1 MRPAAAPVVSVVT
14 LLALGFAAAVAQAV
28 LLREAMAAIGGSELA
43 WGSVLAVWLAGIG
56 AGAWLGARHGGAPL
70 AALGPLAVMA
80 LTGAA
85 VVLVRAAPVLTA
97 ASAGQAATAWGGAW
111 VWTLAVAAP
120 ALAGGWCFP
129 AAAAGL
135 AGPGG
140 PALAYALESGG
151 AMLGGLA
158 FTFALAPGG
167 AAAAVCLG
175 AGVCAAA
182 LLASRG
188 DRWLAVAPLLAG
200 LAVAGPAGRGLA
212 HAGWNW
218 SGRLGELASW
228 RETHVQRLELAAGSP
243 AAIYADGRLAASFPD
258 RFGTGERAHLAMLL
272 HPRPARVLLIGA
284 ADGAFVSMLR
294 HPVERLVAV
303 EEDPGLAAVLPRW
316 LGPPAASAWTDPRF
330 ALEAGDPL
338 RLVRRQ
344 SGLDL
349 IVLADGDPTT
359 LRRNRTRTVEF
370 FRACRGALG
379 PGGILAARVGV
390 GDTYLAGAGGRLLAI
405 LAATLA
411 QAFPEVMA
419 VPGDDVLLVAGRD
432 SGTVTAD
439 PAVLLARW
447 RAQGVRDGEFD
458 PRALPLLVDQA
469 RAAPLRE
476 FLRAAR
482 APVNTVRHPRA
493 VLLAAALREARGAPP
508 LLGVARALDRHAPA
522 VLGAALAAAAALLL
536 ARGVAGAAFGIESG
550 AVVGFA
556 SMGWWVLLLACWQET
571 VGSVYG
577 EIGALSAAFMAG
589 TVAGAAGARRWLP
602 AGPATLAGVLGAGAA
617 VSGAIAAGVPLAFPR
632 TVVVPL
638 LVMGGALTG
647 AAFPSVSRLA
657 GGGAPRRGAGRGF
670 AADEAGAAAAAL
682 LVGLVVVPSAGL
694 AAGALGIAALEVAAA
709 AALLLAASRRRR

>member
-1 MRPAAAPVVSVVT
+1 M
-14 LLALGFAAAVAQAV
+14 
-28 LLREAMAAIGGSELA
+28 
-43 WGSVLAVWLAGIG
+43 
-56 AGAWLGARHGGAPL
+56 
-70 AALGPLAVMA
+70 
-80 LTGAA
+80 
-85 VVLVRAAPVLTA
+85 
-97 ASAGQAATAWGGAW
+97 
-111 VWTLAVAAP
+111 
-120 ALAGGWCFP
+120 
-129 AAAAGL
+129 
-135 AGPGG
+135 
-140 PALAYALESGG
+140 
-151 AMLGGLA
+151 
-158 FTFALAPGG
+158 
-167 AAAAVCLG
+167 
-175 AGVCAAA
+175 
-182 LLASRG
+182 
-188 DRWLAVAPLLAG
+188 
-200 LAVAGPAGRGLA
+200 
-212 HAGWNW
+212 
-218 SGRLGELASW
+218 
-228 RETHVQRLELAAGSP
+228 
-243 AAIYADGRLAASFPD
+243 
-258 RFGTGERAHLAMLL
+258 
-272 HPRPARVLLIGA
+272 
-284 ADGAFVSMLR
+284 
-294 HPVERLVAV
+294 
-303 EEDPGLAAVLPRW
+303 
-316 LGPPAASAWTDPRF
+316 
-330 ALEAGDPL
+330 
-338 RLVRRQ
+338 
-344 SGLDL
+344 
-349 IVLADGDPTT
+349 
-359 LRRNRTRTVEF
+359 EF

-379 PGGILAARVGV
+379 PGGILAVRVGV

-419 VPGDDVLLVAGRD
+419 VPGDEVLLVAGRD

-447 RAQGVRDGEFD
+447 RAQGVRDGDFD
-458 PRALPLLVDQA
+458 PRVLPLLVDQA

-522 VLGAALAAAAALLL
+522 VLGVALAAAAALLL

-617 VSGAIAAGVPLAFPR
+617 VSAAIAAGVPLAFPR

-657 GGGAPRRGAGRGF
+657 GGGAPRRGAGPRFRGRRGGGRRGRVARGPRGRCRRRGSRPAPSGSRRSRSRPPRHSSWRPRAGGARM
-670 AADEAGAAAAAL
+670 AAEGRMDAQQKMARYGR
-682 LVGLVVVPSAGL
+682 VVEQL
-694 AAGALGIAALEVAAA
+694 RT
-709 AALLLAASRRRR
+709 LLAATADPVARMATAAAVLHAKMPGFFWTGWYMLRDGALTVGPYQGVARVPGVEGPHRRLLGGGRSRRKRGRPRRARVCRAHRLRLAFALRDRRAAS